1 MERIHNQQS
10 VSLRL
15 RTIVDNNLDQRRY
28 NRPTAAEVP
37 LILPRSGED
46 EYDARDIVVHER
58 GGGLKPISEL
68 RSDYL
73 PLRYPLLFP
82 RGEEGW
88 HQNIRSDI
96 TAEQYVPPRSHLTDF
111 PLQAVR

>member
-1 MERIHNQQS
+1 MAMLKDISSFVYLQDRYDYVIVLIMMSTSLPWNVSIINSLSPS
-10 VSLRL
+10 V
-15 RTIVDNNLDQRRY
+15 TGPMVDNRVDQRRY
-28 NRPTAAEVP
+28 NHPAAAKVA

-46 EYDARDIVVHER
+46 EYDSRDIMVHER

-82 RGEEGW
+82 G
-88 HQNIRSDI
+88 
-96 TAEQYVPPRSHLTDF
+96 AE
-111 PLQAVR
+111 